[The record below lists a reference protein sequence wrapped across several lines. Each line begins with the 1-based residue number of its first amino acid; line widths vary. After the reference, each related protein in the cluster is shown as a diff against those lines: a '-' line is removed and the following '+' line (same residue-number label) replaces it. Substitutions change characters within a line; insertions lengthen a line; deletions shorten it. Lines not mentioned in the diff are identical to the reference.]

1 MALKHHKEAVA
12 AIAAK
17 LLVQKFNGGALPV
30 PGSPAIREAVEL
42 AHALL
47 DDVERYEVDL
57 EKAEAAAAKKKL
69 EDERLELERA
79 EGAKRSAE
87 EAAAAQKRHD
97 EAEAKKAADA
107 EAAKKAADE
116 FAAKKPGASSA
127 VTQPVT
133 PAPK

>member
-47 DDVERYEVDL
+47 DDVDRYEGDL
-57 EKAEAAAAKKKL
+57 EKAEAAAAKKKAD
-69 EDERLELERA
+69 DERLERERA
-79 EGAKRSAE
+79 EGEKRSAE

-97 EAEAKKAADA
+97 EAEAAKKAEA
-107 EAAKKAADE
+107 EAAAKKAAED
-116 FAAKKPGASSA
+116 AAKKPGASSA
-127 VTQPVT
+127 VTQPV
-133 PAPK
+133 APPK